1 MSVNTVPLY
10 IAEKCVLIVTILKII
25 RSYKYM
31 SYTTVVTYTTKLTS
45 LSKSDSTCCAER
57 RLIKNLKHE
66 FLKKGYK
73 NHQFSSWMN
82 RKHGALV
89 ICRETSYGDGI
100 SLPCVLC
107 RKMIEKY
114 NFKWI
119 AYDGE
124 RWVHSCRSVN
134 VPKSRPTNKQVRE
147 LGFSFDN

>member
-1 MSVNTVPLY
+1 
-10 IAEKCVLIVTILKII
+10 
-25 RSYKYM
+25 M
-31 SYTTVVTYTTKLTS
+31 SYTTVVTYTTKLNS

-134 VPKSRPTNKQVRE
+134 VPKSRPTNKQV
-147 LGFSFDN
+147 DN

>member
-1 MSVNTVPLY
+1 VNIAPLY
-10 IAEKCVLIVTILKII
+10 TQGQGVIIVTILKII
-25 RSYKYM
+25 RSYKQM
-31 SYTTVVTYTTKLTS
+31 SYTTVITYTTKLTS
-45 LSKSDSTCCAER
+45 QSKSDSICCAER

-124 RWVHSCRSVN
+124 KWVHSCKSIN
-134 VPKSRPTNKQVRE
+134 IPKSRPTNKQVRV